1 MYFQKFIKGIN
12 GIKKFQAEHMLE
24 NGIPCNWWRNQNRIS
39 PIEVKSKLIEPNVE
53 LHLNKYDKQLPSSH
67 PEFAPNRTYG
77 DISPFIST
85 TAGAYQRA
93 YNDQYDFGFNKLFS
107 PLVTALGFATKTFTS
122 DGVLFYGY
130 LITLGKKAVEMQQ
143 FAEEVREMHIYT
155 NYLPHHHEGE
165 IMAKIIIPSVQI
177 EKVEFY
183 DSDGLLEKIER
194 KEKIKPT
201 FSIKNLYYK
210 DPNKFSNI
218 REIL

>member
-12 GIKKFQAEHMLE
+12 GIKKNQAEYMLE
-24 NGIPCNWWRNQNRIS
+24 NGIICNWWRKQREIS

-53 LHLNKYDKQLPSSH
+53 LHLNKYADLLPSSH
-67 PEFAPNRTYG
+67 PEFAPDRTYG

-85 TAGAYQRA
+85 TAGVYHRD
-93 YNDQYDFGFNKLFS
+93 YNAQFGVGFNKLI
-107 PLVTALGFATKTFTS
+107 PPIVTALGFATKTFSS

-130 LITLGKKAVEMQQ
+130 VITLGKKAVEMEQ

-155 NYLPHHHEGE
+155 DYLPNHHEGE

-183 DSDGLLEKIER
+183 SSDVLNEKIAKREKIEP
-194 KEKIKPT
+194 ELT
-201 FSIKNLYYK
+201 IKNVYYE
-210 DPNKFSNI
+210 DPTKFSNI